1 MDGCHKKSGIPDFNP
16 LSFRIHGYPPEDDLP
31 HGVGASDL
39 PTDPEGSLIL
49 LENLDGSQTRL
60 YRMAGSVP
68 GMSVTIG
75 RVRPGMD
82 PRSPQFVVPGH
93 NTIRD
98 ASGGEI
104 TLAERRIK

>member
-1 MDGCHKKSGIPDFNP
+1 
-16 LSFRIHGYPPEDDLP
+16 
-31 HGVGASDL
+31 
-39 PTDPEGSLIL
+39 
-49 LENLDGSQTRL
+49 L